1 MSTHWSPSNEQAR
14 KERFWR
20 TAPPD
25 PTKVHKQNGVPY
37 FRPGHDRVLM
47 PSSFMP
53 VGEHAGKQMQAV
65 PAAYLVWVDDQPWAK
80 AWTPWQPVHD
90 FIDRF
95 IRSDDDTL
103 AAIDFPMPEF
113 YVGPLH
119 QPIDSRDRGLPC
131 FRDGAARLWV
141 RAAEPHQDLLHAFA
155 VGCLN
160 LKVTSY
166 NRGYPP
172 HYLLTAGKRSTALRN
187 GAIEAK

>member
-1 MSTHWSPSNEQAR
+1 
-14 KERFWR
+14 
-20 TAPPD
+20 
-25 PTKVHKQNGVPY
+25 
-37 FRPGHDRVLM
+37 
-47 PSSFMP
+47 
-53 VGEHAGKQMQAV
+53 
-65 PAAYLVWVDDQPWAK
+65 
-80 AWTPWQPVHD
+80 VHD

-131 FRDGAARLWV
+131 FRSGAARLWV
-141 RAAEPHQDLLHAFA
+141 RAAEPHEDLLHAFA